1 MSESNQNNIIAH
13 REFNIKVEKDEY
25 NLRIEVDQDYIYFI
39 LSKLNEPLEYTY
51 KNKMDLLTIVN
62 KLELNS
68 SKYSNLE
75 LILNI
80 FDTIYE
86 KNKINIDI
94 KDDNSCNILVKL
106 VNIFEQEVEKEIKL
120 YKEYMNNN
128 DKFNI
133 LFSKIQLLNYSN
145 FSSEDNSNIE
155 KNINKFNK
163 KEEEI
168 KDILNQKDSILKEIN
183 EKLLKHENEIKKLS
197 EENLNEIINKKFGEI
212 ENKLINNLNEKYD
225 IIKNKLIEDINKQN
239 KIIEKL
245 KDNNGNKKIKEMEEK
260 YNKLIDNLDF
270 MKEMEK
276 NKEKGII
283 TEGEIKNN
291 ELLYQ
296 YNNINNIKKDN
307 ELIKGEIKEINNKIN
322 NNDKEIKNI
331 ENILKEKEVII
342 NNLQEK
348 INGDN
353 NLISQINKKIDEINN
368 NKKNEKGIIIN
379 EINNKIVKNENS
391 INIKIEE
398 KFKDI
403 NKKLQNKLDSVDNNK
418 IKELYDNIN
427 NKYNELKEKIN
438 HSEYINKINY
448 EFINEPINLKF
459 KSDITFTNTSAGWN
473 DMFEV
478 FISYKD
484 NKEYLVSPNVNNFNL
499 DIFDLLDNK
508 KILSLRGHKN
518 DVRTVRYFIN
528 KNNYNEYLISADDN
542 KIVILWDVSDNYNI
556 RHQIDTKYGNNI
568 YSCLLVFPHNNN
580 DNNYIITSTYSDSEN
595 LDSSATKVY
604 SLNNGR
610 FMKYINNSNINPIYY
625 LLSWYNRKN
634 NRYYI
639 VQFSFLKII
648 INDLFD
654 NEIYYELVQEP
665 ETDHFSGFIFTRDN
679 YDYLCSSS
687 ENGYIHIW
695 DLYSKKILK
704 VINMN
709 KSLLAHIIQWNDIFV
724 LVADFNNK
732 SFVIVNLEEDE
743 IISFCNGQ
751 HAKEVKCIKK
761 INHPIYGESLLSS
774 SKDNTIKLW
783 TI

>member
-348 INGDN
+348 
-353 NLISQINKKIDEINN
+353 
-368 NKKNEKGIIIN
+368 
-379 EINNKIVKNENS
+379 
-391 INIKIEE
+391 
-398 KFKDI
+398 
-403 NKKLQNKLDSVDNNK
+403 
-418 IKELYDNIN
+418 
-427 NKYNELKEKIN
+427 
-438 HSEYINKINY
+438 
-448 EFINEPINLKF
+448 
-459 KSDITFTNTSAGWN
+459 
-473 DMFEV
+473 
-478 FISYKD
+478 
-484 NKEYLVSPNVNNFNL
+484 
-499 DIFDLLDNK
+499 
-508 KILSLRGHKN
+508 
-518 DVRTVRYFIN
+518 
-528 KNNYNEYLISADDN
+528 
-542 KIVILWDVSDNYNI
+542 
-556 RHQIDTKYGNNI
+556 
-568 YSCLLVFPHNNN
+568 
-580 DNNYIITSTYSDSEN
+580 
-595 LDSSATKVY
+595 
-604 SLNNGR
+604 
-610 FMKYINNSNINPIYY
+610 
-625 LLSWYNRKN
+625 
-634 NRYYI
+634 
-639 VQFSFLKII
+639 
-648 INDLFD
+648 
-654 NEIYYELVQEP
+654 
-665 ETDHFSGFIFTRDN
+665 
-679 YDYLCSSS
+679 
-687 ENGYIHIW
+687 
-695 DLYSKKILK
+695 
-704 VINMN
+704 
-709 KSLLAHIIQWNDIFV
+709 
-724 LVADFNNK
+724 
-732 SFVIVNLEEDE
+732 
-743 IISFCNGQ
+743 
-751 HAKEVKCIKK
+751 
-761 INHPIYGESLLSS
+761 
-774 SKDNTIKLW
+774 
-783 TI
+783 